1 MVHQHFVLAEPMN
14 AIENII
20 VAEESTGA
28 LLNLQ
33 EERKRIQGLCD
44 QYGIEL
50 DLETPVGQLSVG
62 KQQWVEIL
70 KALYIGVD
78 LLLLDEPT
86 AVLTRKRSRR
96 FSRLSVRW

>member
-1 MVHQHFVLAEPMN
+1 M
-14 AIENII
+14 
-20 VAEESTGA
+20 
-28 LLNLQ
+28 
-33 EERKRIQGLCD
+33 CD
-44 QYGIEL
+44 QYGVEL

-86 AVLTRKRSRR
+86 AVLTPQEVETL
-96 FSRLSVRW
+96 FSIISKMVESGISVILITHKLNEVIHISTG